1 MAKYKEIKRN
11 HHYVWSFYLKNWA
24 DNNELFYISSKGKI
38 SKDSVKGLAKETDF
52 YKINP
57 LNSEDV
63 EFIKRW
69 SSKSSKPLQ
78 VLHSQHLQDF
88 IALSVISNRIT
99 SLNNESEELQSI
111 DQVIKHNSLENLH
124 SIFENRAVTVIQELS
139 KGNQEIL
146 NTNDNMI
153 TFCSYLG
160 LQISRTK
167 SMKEKSL
174 EAIKMPP
181 MLIDD
186 IDDYENYISLFEKNW
201 WFLSFIFG
209 LNIGGSLYESRE
221 RDNHIFITNN
231 TGIPFI
237 TSDNPI
243 INVHS
248 SLANLK
254 QLEAPTHADF
264 YIPLSPRYAYMINQ
278 SNDYAHL
285 KQSISIEEVNALNMT
300 IFKKSYKNVFASERN
315 VLMQFKA
322 YNKTEEPIKNPQAG
336 F

>member
-63 EFIKRW
+63 EFIKRL

-78 VLHSQHLQDF
+78 VLHLQHLQDF

-99 SLNNESEELQSI
+99 SLNNESEELQSL
-111 DQVIKHNSLENLH
+111 DKVIQHSSLENLH
-124 SIFENRAVTVIQELS
+124 STVENTAVKVIQELAQ
-139 KGNQEIL
+139 GNKEIL
-146 NTNDNMI
+146 NLNDNMI
-153 TFCSYLG
+153 YFCSYIGHQL
-160 LQISRTK
+160 SRTK
-167 SMKEKSL
+167 AMKEKSI

-186 IDDYENYISLFEKNW
+186 YENYISIFEKNW
-201 WFLSFIFG
+201 WFLSFMFG
-209 LNIGGSLYESRE
+209 INIGGSLYESRK

-231 TGIPFI
+231 TDTPFI

-248 SLANLK
+248 SLSNLK

-264 YIPLSPRYAYMINQ
+264 FIPLSPRYAYMINQ
-278 SNDYAHL
+278 SNDYTHL
-285 KQSISIEEVNALNMT
+285 KQSISNEEVNVFNMA
-300 IFKKSYKNVFASERN
+300 IFKKSYKNVFASESN
-315 VLMQFKA
+315 VLKQLKI
-322 YNKTEEPIKNPQAG
+322 TPL
-336 F
+336 